1 MVSWALENCQF
12 TVMPALLVQHKP
24 VKSSELDACGLWVDC
39 SLWQTLCSTLI
50 PTPVMVQGE
59 KLWNWEL
66 GDWVP
71 LDVLV
76 LISFMTLG
84 KSHCLWALAS
94 FWAVFSECFKRSCNF
109 PLSYLM
115 CWRRVCL
122 TLGNCWCTCAV
133 WQEEE
138 SLKAG
143 CSGSTSFVF
152 LPCSDH
158 RQKRCWELCGF

>member
-109 PLSYLM
+109 PPLLFNVLEKSVPDARKLLVHMCCVAGRRESQGWLLWVHIFCLS
-115 CWRRVCL
+115 
-122 TLGNCWCTCAV
+122 
-133 WQEEE
+133 
-138 SLKAG
+138 SL
-143 CSGSTSFVF
+143 
-152 LPCSDH
+152 
-158 RQKRCWELCGF
+158 